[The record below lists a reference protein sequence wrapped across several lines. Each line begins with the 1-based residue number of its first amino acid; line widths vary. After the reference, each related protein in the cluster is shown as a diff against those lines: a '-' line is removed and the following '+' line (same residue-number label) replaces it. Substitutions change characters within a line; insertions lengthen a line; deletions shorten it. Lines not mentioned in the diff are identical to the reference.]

1 MSLPVKVA
9 QGVAKKVHEMAEDL
23 GFSRM
28 TTDPIPCITY
38 IMPED
43 EYNPHEIVESMNEI
57 MMPTKPIELTV
68 SLVHVCLPE
77 GKSIDE
83 YSLETSS
90 ILKIMTEVW
99 PDVVPMVEGMTEWIL
114 NYLDEENIS
123 VTEFLIYAD
132 KNSTNH
138 LLKLEV
144 KGANIYVYLGEEFY
158 INGLQQP
165 KYLN

>member
-57 MMPTKPIELTV
+57 MMPTKPIELTA

-77 GKSIDE
+77 GKPIDE